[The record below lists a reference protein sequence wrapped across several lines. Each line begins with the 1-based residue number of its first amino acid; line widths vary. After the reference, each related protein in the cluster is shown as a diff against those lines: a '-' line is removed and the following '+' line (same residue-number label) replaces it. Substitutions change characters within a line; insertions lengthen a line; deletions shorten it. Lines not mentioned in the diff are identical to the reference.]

1 MSEVEPPLH
10 PLPYISL
17 PIPGAVE
24 AAMGPTQED
33 EQHTHSDLQHERD
46 GDENHKGHEEGEVIA
61 LLHHGLQLGRIGH
74 EQRDVQHALRSALL
88 VGVMV
93 YIDGPVP
100 QTRAGWLWGARWSA
114 ERGQLGA
121 LGRATG
127 RGQDRVPTLPGA
139 AGSCQSPC
147 R

>member
-10 PLPYISL
+10 PLPHISL
-17 PIPGAVE
+17 PIPGAVQ

-46 GDENHKGHEEGEVIA
+46 GDEDHKGHEEGEIIA
-61 LLHHGLQLGRIGH
+61 LLHHGLQLRRIGH
-74 EQRDVQHALRSALL
+74 EQRDVQHALRSTLL

-100 QTRAGWLWGARWSA
+100 QTPAGWLWGARCVSTTGSTWDSGVSY
-114 ERGQLGA
+114 RKRSGQGSNPPW
-121 LGRATG
+121 GCRE
-127 RGQDRVPTLPGA
+127 LPG
-139 AGSCQSPC
+139 PL
-147 R
+147 